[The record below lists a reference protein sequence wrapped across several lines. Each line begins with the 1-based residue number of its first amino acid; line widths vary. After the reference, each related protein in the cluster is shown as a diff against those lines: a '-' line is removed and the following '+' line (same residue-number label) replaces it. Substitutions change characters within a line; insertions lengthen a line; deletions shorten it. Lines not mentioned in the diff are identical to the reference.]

1 MQKQKIYIIIAVV
14 FALLAVIMTKV
25 YLGEQQKSIYAAA
38 QMAAKKRQQD
48 STSVLVAKADIPRG
62 AIVDQGKLEVSII
75 PNDYVVPQ
83 AVTSL
88 DRIAG
93 MFTIASIQKGEQI
106 SLSKLAY
113 PKQRGG
119 LTENTPVGK
128 RAITVAVD
136 NVSSLAGMIKAGD
149 YVDVIALMSIPVQTA
164 DGKMSAQAAV
174 IPLFQNVL
182 ILAVGQETGGPA
194 AEQQARYA
202 KEEKKEI
209 SSGLITLALS
219 PQEASIIA
227 FVQEQ
232 GKLRL
237 VARNSADSK
246 IEPFQPVSWEALL
259 QYFSPKTAPK
269 EEKPIVKEETYV
281 DIYRGVNKE
290 RVPLAK

>member
-1 MQKQKIYIIIAVV
+1 
-14 FALLAVIMTKV
+14 LAVITTKIW
-25 YLGEQQKSIYAAA
+25 LSEQQKNIYADA
-38 QMAAKKRQQD
+38 QRKVDKIQQN
-48 STSVLVAKADIPRG
+48 STSVLVAKEDIARG
-62 AIVDQGKLEVSII
+62 AIIDQNKLEVSII
-75 PNDYVVPQ
+75 PNKFVVPQ

-88 DRIAG
+88 DRIAD
-93 MFTIASIQKGEQI
+93 MFTIAPISKGEQL

-119 LTENTPVGK
+119 LAENTPAGK
-128 RAITVAVD
+128 RAITISVD

-149 YVDVIALMSIPVQTA
+149 YVDVIALMPIPVQMA

-182 ILAVGQETGGPA
+182 ILAVGQETGGSA
-194 AEQQARYA
+194 AEQQGRYA
-202 KEEKKEI
+202 KEEKKG

-219 PQEASIIA
+219 PQEASIIT

-232 GKLRL
+232 GKIRL
-237 VARNSADSK
+237 VARNPADSK

-259 QYFSPKTAPK
+259 QYFSPKVAPK
-269 EEKPIVKEETYV
+269 IVEPVVKKEETYV